1 MNQAMKGEEHM
12 NASTLMG
19 ELFDIVMKYNGTLP
33 ASHVVGILETLKL
46 DIVNNQFKT
55 VLEEMRDEA
64 RKNI

>member
-1 MNQAMKGEEHM
+1 M

-19 ELFDIVMKYNGTLP
+19 ELFDVVMKYNGTLP
-33 ASHVVGILETLKL
+33 VPTVVGILEMLKL

>member
-1 MNQAMKGEEHM
+1 MSADKL
-12 NASTLMG
+12 AV
-19 ELFDIVMKYNGTLP
+19 ELLDVVMKYNGTLP
-33 ASHVVGILETLKL
+33 VPTVVGILEMLKL

>member
-1 MNQAMKGEEHM
+1 M
-12 NASTLMG
+12 NASTLMV
-19 ELFDIVMKYNGTLP
+19 ELFDLVMKYNGTLP

>member
-1 MNQAMKGEEHM
+1 MSADKL
-12 NASTLMG
+12 AV
-19 ELFDIVMKYNGTLP
+19 ELLDVVMKYNGTLP
-33 ASHVVGILETLKL
+33 VPTVVGVLEILKL

>member
-1 MNQAMKGEEHM
+1 MSADKL
-12 NASTLMG
+12 AV
-19 ELFDIVMKYNGTLP
+19 ELLDVVMKYNGTLP
-33 ASHVVGILETLKL
+33 VPTVVGVLEMLKL

>member
-1 MNQAMKGEEHM
+1 M
-12 NASTLMG
+12 NASTLMV